1 MVVRASIV
9 ALVLAQALSAAPAR
23 ADTQLTMHNGRV
35 WLRATNATVAE
46 ILAAW
51 ATMGQVKIINGERL
65 TGARV
70 ALQLIDVDE
79 LQALDVLLRS
89 VAGYIVTARST
100 ADPNAARFDLIFILP
115 TTSTALRA
123 AATPASP
130 AIPQPS
136 QFTASPEMTET
147 TVSPRFVASSPD
159 TPWAPPQPP
168 PADFGDSAGLSE
180 DTSSPQ
186 GIARQN
192 AFRPQDVF
200 PPQSVAPSPVTPWS
214 PAVRP
219 PADFGDS
226 AGLDADGR
234 PLSPRRG
241 QVPQPR

>member
-1 MVVRASIV
+1 MVFRASIL
-9 ALVLAQALSAAPAR
+9 ALALAQVLSAGPAH

-51 ATMGQVKIINGERL
+51 ATIGQVKIINGERL
-65 TGARV
+65 TGERV
-70 ALQLIDVDE
+70 ALQLTDVAE

-89 VAGYIVTARST
+89 VGGYIVTERPT
-100 ADPNAARFDLIFILP
+100 AVPNAARFDLIFILP
-115 TTSTALRA
+115 TTSTALLA

-136 QFTASPEMTET
+136 
-147 TVSPRFVASSPD
+147 PD
-159 TPWAPPQPP
+159 TPWAPPQQP

-180 DTSSPQ
+180 DTSSPPT
-186 GIARQN
+186 IA
-192 AFRPQDVF
+192 RPQDTF
-200 PPQSVAPSPVTPWS
+200 PPLVVAPSPVTPWA

-226 AGLDADGR
+226 VGLPDHQQR
-234 PLSPRRG
+234 PPRPG
-241 QVPQPR
+241 QVSQPR